1 MKVSLKWLSKY
12 VDISD
17 ISPEELASKLT
28 FAGIEVEEVQHL
40 ASGTNL
46 VIGQIIEC
54 ENHPDSNH
62 LHILKVDCGSKIG
75 IKQIVCGAPNARKG
89 LKVIV
94 AQEGAV
100 LPQITITRGSI
111 RGVESCGMCCALFE
125 LGVDKKYLTDAQING
140 IEELPEDA
148 EVGNENVL
156 EYLGLDDVVL
166 DLKLLA
172 NRSDCNSLLNV
183 AKEVGALYSRPVR
196 LPKPTLVETT
206 PVDFTVS
213 SETDKCPLFY
223 AKVMKNVKIGPSPK
237 WLQDSLVAMGVRS
250 INSIVDIGN
259 YIMLLT
265 GQPLH
270 MYDLDKLTSASLV
283 ARDDYEGDFVALD
296 EQTYKVLKGDLVI
309 CNDGK
314 PMCLGGVMGSLACAV
329 DENTKNI
336 VIEAAYFNAASIRKT
351 SIRLNLI
358 SESSSRFVK
367 GINPHQHEYVLNL
380 AAQCVRELCDCHDES
395 AIIKYDVM
403 NHDLLK
409 IPFTCEKINNRLGTT
424 FTDEQILDVLKQVGI
439 EINKC
444 ESGLEAI
451 IPAHRIDMTC
461 VADLSE
467 EVIRILGFDNITS
480 QLPTLKTIVGGLNEK
495 QLKKRQVRDYLCA
508 NGLFES
514 LTYTLVRKEE
524 THEFEYVNNDETY
537 DLLHPMTDE
546 HETVRKNVLPSLL
559 KSVQYNISRQA
570 RDLALFEVSE
580 INTKNRQ
587 ETHLAIVLCGDDL
600 YQHKMKKIPYSFY
613 SIKGL
618 FEGIMNLLGI
628 SSTRYKLERL
638 VSDKK
643 EFHPGRSCVVTQ
655 GKKVLGVFG
664 EVHPNIL
671 KKYDLGKTSCQVL
684 ELNLTSFI
692 EMKTSISKMVPP
704 SKYPFVE
711 RDLALVVKK
720 EVSAA
725 DIIKTIKIAG
735 KDLVANVEI
744 FDEYVGEHVE
754 EGYKSLAIKITYQN
768 KDKTLEE
775 KELTNAESL
784 IKEELF
790 KVHNIILRG

>member
-206 PVDFTVS
+206 PVDFKVS
-213 SETDKCPLFY
+213 SATDKCPLFY

-424 FTDEQILDVLKQVGI
+424 FSDEQILDVLKQVGI

-495 QLKKRQVRDYLCA
+495 QLKKR
-508 NGLFES
+508 
-514 LTYTLVRKEE
+514 
-524 THEFEYVNNDETY
+524 
-537 DLLHPMTDE
+537 
-546 HETVRKNVLPSLL
+546 
-559 KSVQYNISRQA
+559 
-570 RDLALFEVSE
+570 
-580 INTKNRQ
+580 
-587 ETHLAIVLCGDDL
+587 
-600 YQHKMKKIPYSFY
+600 
-613 SIKGL
+613 
-618 FEGIMNLLGI
+618 
-628 SSTRYKLERL
+628 
-638 VSDKK
+638 
-643 EFHPGRSCVVTQ
+643 
-655 GKKVLGVFG
+655 
-664 EVHPNIL
+664 
-671 KKYDLGKTSCQVL
+671 
-684 ELNLTSFI
+684 
-692 EMKTSISKMVPP
+692 
-704 SKYPFVE
+704 
-711 RDLALVVKK
+711 
-720 EVSAA
+720 
-725 DIIKTIKIAG
+725 
-735 KDLVANVEI
+735 
-744 FDEYVGEHVE
+744 
-754 EGYKSLAIKITYQN
+754 
-768 KDKTLEE
+768 
-775 KELTNAESL
+775 
-784 IKEELF
+784 
-790 KVHNIILRG
+790 